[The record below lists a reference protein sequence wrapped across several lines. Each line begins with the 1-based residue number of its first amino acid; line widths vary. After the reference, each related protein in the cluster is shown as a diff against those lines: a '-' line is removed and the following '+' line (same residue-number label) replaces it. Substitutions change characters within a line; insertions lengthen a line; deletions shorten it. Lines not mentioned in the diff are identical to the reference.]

1 MVGERGAELVNF
13 DNPARVYTAAQ
24 TREALSGGDN
34 GELLAE
40 IRALRAEVAA
50 LRTENNSGN
59 MTLARH
65 GKNPQTFSIASL

>member
-1 MVGERGAELVNF
+1 
-13 DNPARVYTAAQ
+13 
-24 TREALSGGDN
+24 
-34 GELLAE
+34 LAE

-65 GKNPQTFSIASL
+65 VQKPADILDRVTLNGAAMQTEPAA